1 MTEAAL
7 PAATRGGALGRVF
20 RNAGKL
26 LGGKAAAGL
35 IGLVYLSLGARTLGP
50 TDFGL
55 LVSIN
60 FYVMLV
66 GNFCVLQGWH
76 TLVRYGSGDLIEK
89 HPEDFIALW
98 RYVARIEIGS
108 GLVAMLI
115 ALALCAPVGARLG
128 WPEHLMPLALLYA
141 LGIVSS
147 TQTTAAGILN
157 LFGRFDLLSIQQ
169 ISGPVV
175 RMIGAG
181 IAWALDAGLDGFLL
195 AWLAGLILE
204 GLVQW
209 ALGLRELHR
218 RGLLRRPATATPT
231 REVRERHPGI
241 LRFLL
246 TNNLDIGLTDASGRI
261 TPLAVGALLNP
272 AAVGFYH
279 LALRIGMVLQQP
291 VLVIGRTVYPE
302 LAAIAARGEF
312 GRLRRLVLRTGGIA
326 MAAGLVVLA
335 LFAVIG
341 PWLLRTVG
349 GGATVTQD
357 FNLVSSL
364 VSDKEAGTT
373 IKLDQF
379 VVSTERE
386 GSAKAEITA
395 EDSPLRHAPHTVY
408 DLVEAWTHP
417 YPKEEGCF
425 PSGSAKMD
433 KYWCPVGRIDN
444 AYGDRNLVCSCP
456 PIEAFA

>member
-1 MTEAAL
+1 MTEAAI
-7 PAATRGGALGRVF
+7 PAATGGGALARVY

-35 IGLVYLSLGARTLGP
+35 IGLVYLSLAARTLGP

-60 FYVMLV
+60 FYVLLV

-76 TLVRYGSGDLIEK
+76 TLVRYGSGDLIER

-98 RYVARIEIGS
+98 RHVAGIEIAS

-115 ALALCAPVGARLG
+115 ALALCAPVAQHLG

-141 LGIVSS
+141 LAIISN
-147 TQTTAAGILN
+147 TQTTAAGVLN
-157 LFGRFDLLSIQQ
+157 LFGRFDLLSLQQ
-169 ISGPVV
+169 ASGPIV
-175 RMIGAG
+175 RLIGAAL
-181 IAWALDAGLDGFLL
+181 AWALDAGLPGFLL
-195 AWLAGLILE
+195 AWLAGSILE

-231 REVRERHPGI
+231 RAVRERHPGI

-261 TPLAVGALLNP
+261 TPLAVGALLDP

-291 VLVIGRTVYPE
+291 MLVIGRTVYPE

-312 GRLRRLVLRTGGIA
+312 ARLRRLVLRTGCTA
-326 MAAGLVVLA
+326 MAGGVLVLA
-335 LFAVIG
+335 LFTAVG
-341 PWLLRTVG
+341 PWLLRTI
-349 GGATVTQD
+349 GGAGFEAAYPLLLLIALARTVHL
-357 FNLVSSL
+357 F
-364 VSDKEAGTT
+364 G
-373 IKLDQF
+373 F
-379 VVSTERE
+379 PF
-386 GSAKAEITA
+386 GSALVALGRPNTTLSINLIASLGLLPALYWLLQARQLEGAGLHALAYAAATVGALVYALLRLPATITQ
-395 EDSPLRHAPHTVY
+395 RH
-408 DLVEAWTHP
+408 
-417 YPKEEGCF
+417 
-425 PSGSAKMD
+425 
-433 KYWCPVGRIDN
+433 
-444 AYGDRNLVCSCP
+444 
-456 PIEAFA
+456 